1 MRAIRSGN
9 KELERVYLP
18 LSSLVTW
25 AAVLACALS
34 VCASLGVSLQPLLAV
49 GGAGGI
55 AAGFASQ
62 ELLLNVVA
70 RVNIFL
76 TRPFIAGDQ
85 VRIVEGEVC
94 IA

>member
-1 MRAIRSGN
+1 
-9 KELERVYLP
+9 
-18 LSSLVTW
+18 
-25 AAVLACALS
+25 
-34 VCASLGVSLQPLLAV
+34 
-49 GGAGGI
+49 
-55 AAGFASQ
+55 
-62 ELLLNVVA
+62 LLNVVA